1 MEPATANGEG
11 AGAAKVAALRAL
23 FEEVFGSG
31 PAAGAAAAVAGSTG
45 GVPVGAGAAGARRSF
60 VLASA
65 PGRMEVAGNHVDHQG
80 GRVISA
86 AIGERTWG
94 LAAENGLGRI
104 RAVMEGFGTVEVDL
118 ADPQWAQPHPVE
130 ALTSAAIVRGMA
142 AAFAAGGGTVRG
154 FDLVTGSEV
163 PPGCGL
169 SSSAAFEVMIG
180 ACLEGL
186 FGPGPFAS
194 AAAEDAGG
202 TRAEEAEAV
211 LLDAAAVA
219 LAAVGC
225 EQRFF
230 GKPCGAQDQL
240 ASACGG
246 VVTID
251 FGPTVPVVEP
261 VAFDA
266 AAEGFRIV
274 LVDSRQDHSL
284 HQDEF
289 AAIPADMRMVA
300 NLLGVARLGDA
311 PVEALLTQLGAVRTE
326 LGDRR
331 AMRALHYYDEV
342 ARVNAQRA
350 ALDGGDFATFLR
362 FVRLSGASSAQFLQ
376 NVSLREPGSE
386 ARQPAMIIQSLAAH
400 LLGEEGAWR
409 IHGGG
414 FGGSVLVF
422 VPADRADDFMATMD
436 GLLGYGACR
445 EVVIGAPGV
454 RAERLR

>member
-1 MEPATANGEG
+1 MGSATASG
-11 AGAAKVAALRAL
+11 GAAKVAALRAL
-23 FEEVFGSG
+23 FEDVFGAPAVGAQGAGAGSPYG
-31 PAAGAAAAVAGSTG
+31 APTGNGGAPPAAGRA
-45 GVPVGAGAAGARRSF
+45 F

-130 ALTSAAIVRGMA
+130 ALTSVALVRGMA
-142 AAFAAGGGTVRG
+142 AAFAAGGGAVRG

-211 LLDAAAVA
+211 PLDAAAVA

-261 VAFDA
+261 VALDA

-311 PVEALLTQLGAVRTE
+311 PVGALLSQLGAVRTE

-445 EVVIGAPGV
+445 EVVVGAPGV